1 MQLVLA
7 YLIGLAVR
15 ALFIGSGSGSGLG
28 LGPVAVFAAPLQL
41 QLQQRTNST
50 ITTVN
55 AKTIPNEDF
64 YDPQVLGG
72 SMLNK
77 ATLLAGEPLNV
88 IISGSSSP
96 QVLTKDGIVNYARAI
111 GL

>member
-1 MQLVLA
+1 V
-7 YLIGLAVR
+7 
-15 ALFIGSGSGSGLG
+15 
-28 LGPVAVFAAPLQL
+28 VFAAPLQL
-41 QLQQRTNST
+41 QLQQRANT
-50 ITTVN
+50 TTVAN
-55 AKTIPNEDF
+55 AKTIPNTDF
-64 YDPQVLGG
+64 YDPKPLGG

-77 ATLLAGEPLNV
+77 ATLVSGEPLNV